1 MRPLL
6 AAVVLLLTACGVPQ
20 GGSIGTVTPV
30 NPMMAASDVPE
41 ENRSDAQTI
50 CVNEAATGTLI
61 IREVC
66 RSQDPDTEQLL
77 QDRWR
82 HRRLGDPAVGIRGAP
97 RDPFQVSNRR

>member
-1 MRPLL
+1 MRSSL
-6 AAVVLLLTACGVPQ
+6 AAVVVLLTACGVPQ
-20 GGSIGTVTPV
+20 GGSIGTATPI

-41 ENRSDAQTI
+41 DTRSDDRTI

-66 RSQDPDTEQLL
+66 RSQDPETEQIL

-97 RDPFQVSNRR
+97 RDPFRVLNRR